1 MRVKQTA
8 KQSPDRCKIEV
19 TPHHHHHQLPE
30 AMQGEGSG
38 EVGGVEMET
47 AEIRE
52 GYPPIPIVPS
62 SGLKQLFSSNC
73 GED

>member
-1 MRVKQTA
+1 
-8 KQSPDRCKIEV
+8 
-19 TPHHHHHQLPE
+19 
-30 AMQGEGSG
+30 MQGEGSG